1 MSPRTENLLH
11 RALIDWRDWQA
22 GDVVLGEEPTVLEQ
36 LQGGLTNESFLIG
49 SGEFRAVIRVNAA
62 NTQSLGIDR
71 DRERSLLEHLQ
82 PTHCVP
88 KLIYSDSSV
97 QVTQLIRGR
106 HLSQSDLA
114 DTGVQDTLELCIQ
127 RIQAISV
134 SMPTRNYAD
143 YIRLYS
149 DQLTHFEGL
158 ADIQQAANMIDQS
171 QWTPVIAHHD
181 LILENLII
189 NEQGVYFLDWEYA
202 DLGHPLIDHIKL
214 FGRTYCEDRCSSPDI
229 NALVT
234 LQNGIVKLWY
244 AVQDER
250 SKNIKLNGNS

>member
-1 MSPRTENLLH
+1 MSPRTEKLLH
-11 RALIDWRDWQA
+11 SALTDWRNWQA
-22 GDVVLGEEPTVLEQ
+22 GNVVLDEEPTVLEQ

-49 SGEFRAVIRVNAA
+49 SGAFRAVIRVNAA

-71 DRERSLLEHLQ
+71 DRERALLKYLQ
-82 PTHCVP
+82 PTHSVP

-106 HLSQSDLA
+106 HLSRLDLA
-114 DTGVQDTLELCIQ
+114 DARVQNTLESRIQ

-134 SMPTRNYAD
+134 NMPTRNYAD

-149 DQLTHFEGL
+149 DQLTYFEGL
-158 ADIQQAANMIDQS
+158 YDIQHAANMIDQA

-189 NEQGVYFLDWEYA
+189 NEQDIYFLDWEYA

-214 FGRTYCEDRCSSPDI
+214 FGRKYCEERYPSPDI
-229 NALVT
+229 DALVT
-234 LQNGIVKLWY
+234 LQTGIVKLWY
-244 AVQDER
+244 AVQDEWL
-250 SKNIKLNGNS
+250 KHNKLNGNS

>member
-1 MSPRTENLLH
+1 MSPRTEKLLH
-11 RALIDWRDWQA
+11 SALTDWRDWQA
-22 GDVVLGEEPTVLEQ
+22 GDVALEEEPTVLEQ

-71 DRERSLLEHLQ
+71 DRERALLEYLQ

-106 HLSQSDLA
+106 HLSRLDLA
-114 DTGVQDTLELCIQ
+114 DTRVQNTLESCIQ

-134 SMPTRNYAD
+134 NMPIRNYAD

-158 ADIQQAANMIDQS
+158 SDIQQAANMIDQA

-189 NEQGVYFLDWEYA
+189 NVQGIYFLDWEYA

-214 FGRTYCEDRCSSPDI
+214 FGRTYCEERNPSPDI
-229 NALVT
+229 DALVT
-234 LQNGIVKLWY
+234 LQTGIVKLWY

-250 SKNIKLNGNS
+250 LKHNQLNGNS